1 MCSSDLTFITKEIY
15 YRYYRTNYL
24 AYSCCKCRTKYAKLS
39 SKQTDTPDAG
49 FDRFAEAYPGS
60 VGAKGRMQMDFQ
72 KNRFWSMRS
81 RQRAFLTILLQN
93 PFSLLMEK
101 KLTNQLSLITR
112 KFPDM
117 ESVPWQERRKFMP
130 AI

>member
-1 MCSSDLTFITKEIY
+1 
-15 YRYYRTNYL
+15 
-24 AYSCCKCRTKYAKLS
+24 
-39 SKQTDTPDAG
+39 
-49 FDRFAEAYPGS
+49 
-60 VGAKGRMQMDFQ
+60 
-72 KNRFWSMRS
+72 MRS

-130 AI
+130 AIRNLWIQRMWSTQPVKKLVQRFM

>member
-1 MCSSDLTFITKEIY
+1 MFDKTGTLTKGVFNVTDILPANGFSKEQVLEYAVQAESFSNHPIAKSI
-15 YRYYRTNYL
+15 L
-24 AYSCCKCRTKYAKLS
+24 SAY
-39 SKQTDTPDAG
+39 
-49 FDRFAEAYPGS
+49 
-60 VGAKGRMQMDFQ
+60 
-72 KNRFWSMRS
+72 
-81 RQRAFLTILLQN
+81 
-93 PFSLLMEK
+93 EK